1 MLKTKHRAVANI
13 LFWEAVLQK
22 KVKEFFVFTALHHP
36 VFLDQTVGHN
46 AKIIDVNHSGDP

>member
-22 KVKEFFVFTALHHP
+22 TVKEFFVFTALHHP
-36 VFLDQTVGHN
+36 VFFRSD
-46 AKIIDVNHSGDP
+46 SGAQCKDY